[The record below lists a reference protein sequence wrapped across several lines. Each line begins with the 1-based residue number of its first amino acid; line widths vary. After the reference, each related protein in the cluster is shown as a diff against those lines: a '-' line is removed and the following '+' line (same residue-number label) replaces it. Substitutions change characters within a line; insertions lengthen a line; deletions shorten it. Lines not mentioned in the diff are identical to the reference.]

1 VVRSKF
7 RIRINLR
14 SSRNGPSL
22 PPDCVRREVLS
33 LPNEEVDMTN
43 RLNWMSRFIFGT
55 LRTGFVVT
63 LVFFCGCDGDIVVCC
78 EKVAEEEAL
87 AECRKEGK
95 EQRGDGIG
103 HTELYYISI
112 LGCDF

>member
-1 VVRSKF
+1 MVRSKF

-63 LVFFCGCDGDIVVCC
+63 LVFFVVATAILWYVVKRWLKRKRWQSA
-78 EKVAEEEAL
+78 EK
-87 AECRKEGK
+87 RGKNKEV
-95 EQRGDGIG
+95 
-103 HTELYYISI
+103 TE
-112 LGCDF
+112 